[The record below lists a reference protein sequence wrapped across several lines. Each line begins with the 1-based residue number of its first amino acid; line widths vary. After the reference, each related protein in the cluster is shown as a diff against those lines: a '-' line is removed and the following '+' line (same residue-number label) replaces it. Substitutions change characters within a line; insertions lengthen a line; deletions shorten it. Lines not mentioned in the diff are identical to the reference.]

1 MAFSFCP
8 KPVAVAVSSPKGRKL
23 PQKLNDFDPN
33 GFIPE
38 PSRSK
43 CVHVC
48 VCVCVCVCWGN
59 TEVLWEGP
67 RLTIQCLSLRYCVF
81 TLQLLTLPPKPLAPH
96 PELLTGPRVLL
107 DSN

>member
-23 PQKLNDFDPN
+23 PQKLKDFDPN

-48 VCVCVCVCWGN
+48 VCVCVCVC
-59 TEVLWEGP
+59 VLGE
-67 RLTIQCLSLRYCVF
+67 
-81 TLQLLTLPPKPLAPH
+81 H
-96 PELLTGPRVLL
+96 
-107 DSN
+107 